1 MSAAGD
7 NAAEAAKTEQTSL
20 SGRGVDRGIE
30 TWVRDREEEETTE
43 QAKQA
48 AVYLKKKKNGI
59 QLN

>member
-30 TWVRDREEEETTE
+30 TWVRDREEETTE